1 MEFKI
6 KQSELEKCVQR
17 AQGFLSL
24 KNAVLS
30 HILFKTTKEGIE
42 VFATDYDI
50 GLKSSYMA
58 SISEP
63 GSVALQG
70 KRLFEIVKQLPDED
84 VHFRH
89 TGSARCEVTC
99 GKSSFKLATFEVES
113 FPEEP
118 KAPMEKL
125 IPLDPEVFKDMLK
138 KCAYAVSQNESRMTL
153 NGIFLELFPN
163 AIKVVAT
170 DGHRLAFVGRTA
182 EMPVKEQSS
191 VIISR
196 KAVNEITKLLD
207 EEDGSLQVGRADNR
221 VFFKKG
227 NLLFFTREVD
237 GAFPNYEQVIPKKNT
252 KVAAINVEKAKVA
265 VRRVAT
271 VADEKSRLV
280 NFHFK
285 KNKLEISCDV
295 SDIGEAHEEMDVE
308 YNSEPLKIGLNSA
321 YVLEMLGHISSENV
335 IFKMEQPLDAVLCKP
350 TDDDDYLSIIMPM
363 RI

>member
-24 KNAVLS
+24 KNQVLS
-30 HILFKTTKEGIE
+30 HILFKTIKEGID

-50 GLKSSYMA
+50 GLKSSYIA
-58 SISEP
+58 AVNEP
-63 GSVALQG
+63 GVVALQG

-89 TGSARCEVTC
+89 SGSARCEITC
-99 GKSSFKLATFEVES
+99 GKSSFKLATFDAET

-118 KAPMEKL
+118 KVPMEKL
-125 IPLDPEVFKDMLK
+125 IPLDAEMFKDMLK

-153 NGIFLELFPN
+153 NGIFFEMFPN

-170 DGHRLAFVGRTA
+170 DGHRLAFVGRSV
-182 EMPVKEQSS
+182 EMPVKETSS
-191 VIISR
+191 MIISR
-196 KAVNEITKLLD
+196 KAVVEITKLL
-207 EEDGSLQVGRADNR
+207 EEEEGSLQVCRSENR

-237 GAFPNYEQVIPKKNT
+237 GAFPNYEQVIPKKNS
-252 KVAAINVEKAKVA
+252 KVAAVNVEKAKVA
-265 VRRVAT
+265 IRRVAT
-271 VADEKSRLV
+271 VADEKSKLV

-295 SDIGEAHEEMDVE
+295 SDVGEAHEEMEVE
-308 YNSEPLKIGLNSA
+308 YNSEPLKIGLNSG
-321 YVLEMLGHISSENV
+321 YVLDMLNHVATENV
-335 IFKMEQPLDAVLCKP
+335 IFKMEQPLDAVLAMP
-350 TDDDDYLSIIMPM
+350 TNDDDYKSIIMPM